1 MNVKKQV
8 FRSLVFLSLL
18 LLLLLAAGR
27 IFRPKNNDAQSGI
40 HDVLAS
46 GYLSEPEDTLDV
58 IFLGDSLVHTSF
70 IPMRAWE
77 NHGITAHIC
86 ATNGQAVYKSE
97 EFLYSVLQTQHPA
110 VVMLEAHHLYKNFAW
125 TDLIA
130 PTAERLLP
138 VLRYHS
144 RWKSLNSGDLL
155 SPVAYTAEI
164 YEKGYYFTAEIRPVE
179 PGDYMEPREGTD
191 PISHMAVDYVRHM
204 QRLCQE
210 SGAELVLYSV
220 PSSMNWNSVKH
231 QTVAALAEALDIPY
245 LDMNLLPQEVPI
257 DWSVDSKDAGDH
269 MNYTGACKVTD
280 YLSAW
285 LVQEYNLTDKRGLPE
300 YAQWDTLL
308 PRFRQFVRENM

>member
-1 MNVKKQV
+1 MKKQV

-155 SPVAYTAEI
+155 SPVAYTAEVFK
-164 YEKGYYFTAEIRPVE
+164 EMIRQ
-179 PGDYMEPREGTD
+179 GKLR
-191 PISHMAVDYVRHM
+191 
-204 QRLCQE
+204 QE
-210 SGAELVLYSV
+210 AKDVGAE
-220 PSSMNWNSVKH
+220 N
-231 QTVAALAEALDIPY
+231 LAIQLFAPVHLLIQMSDGGTPKKELTRY
-245 LDMNLLPQEVPI
+245 LDAAMEDFQER
-257 DWSVDSKDAGDH
+257 W
-269 MNYTGACKVTD
+269 KV
-280 YLSAW
+280 
-285 LVQEYNLTDKRGLPE
+285 
-300 YAQWDTLL
+300 
-308 PRFRQFVRENM
+308 